1 MQRALSL
8 LILLVVASCTPP
20 PAERS
25 AADIRQE
32 YLQSRRQLAER
43 EGKEWRRYLQE
54 KLSHR
59 RNVLKQVVV
68 EGSITSSATV
78 ATYTD
83 VVLQVTF
90 QDAEGRV
97 LQQYDTPLR
106 EPIKPG
112 AVLQI
117 REKYP
122 APKGMDS
129 AGYVIADASFTITP
143 ETL

>member
-1 MQRALSL
+1 MRRLLPSL
-8 LILLVVASCTPP
+8 VLLLLAGCTPP

-25 AADIRQE
+25 ETELRQE
-32 YLQSRRQLAER
+32 YAQTRRQLAER

-54 KLSHR
+54 KLQHHS
-59 RNVLKQVVV
+59 NLLGQVVV
-68 EGSITSSATV
+68 EGTISSTATV

-90 QDAEGRV
+90 QDAEGHV
-97 LQQYDTPLR
+97 LQQYDTPLKQ
-106 EPIKPG
+106 PIKPG

-117 REKYP
+117 KEKYP

-129 AGYVIADASFTITP
+129 AGYVIADASFTAA
-143 ETL
+143 EH

>member
-1 MQRALSL
+1 MKRFIPLLLSL
-8 LILLVVASCTPP
+8 SIAGCAPP

-25 AADIRQE
+25 EAELRQE
-32 YLQSRRQLAER
+32 YVQTRRQLAER

-54 KLSHR
+54 TLQHR
-59 RNVLKQVVV
+59 SNLLGQVVV
-68 EGSITSSATV
+68 EGSISSTATV

-97 LQQYDTPLR
+97 LQQYDTPIK

-117 REKYP
+117 KEKYP

-129 AGYVIADASFTITP
+129 AGFVIADAGFTMAAA
-143 ETL
+143 L